1 VSSKFPTKT
10 FYFSSQASSYYPVA
24 TDTFF
29 DNTQSQSIASPSHYS
44 SYQGTKATNQNYSDD
59 DDDLDALRNAA
70 LKTLN
75 PKKRKVCFNYLISKQ
90 NKSIF

>member
-1 VSSKFPTKT
+1 L
-10 FYFSSQASSYYPVA
+10 YFSSQASSYYPVA

-29 DNTQSQSIASPSHYS
+29 DNTQSQSIASTSHYS
-44 SYQGTKATNQNYSDD
+44 SYQSTKATNENYSDDD

-75 PKKRKVCFNYLISKQ
+75 PKKRKVCLNYLIHKPD
-90 NKSIF
+90 KSIF